1 MKSWTAPASSSG
13 ERDSKPWSVEQ
24 WTVLG
29 AGVHGAE
36 SGL

>member
-29 AGVHGAE
+29 AGVRGAE